1 MVYKLDEADKLCG
14 VTYIDWSKKYSPIP
28 KATCEM
34 LKQQCG
40 SGDGSDNT
48 PELTCEDIKKLLKG
62 EGSEDIPELSCEE
75 IKKLL
80 KGEDKPKEEKPKED
94 KPKEDTPNEG
104 NKEEIP
110 KENDTPKDEN
120 PKEDKPKE
128 PDTPTGEKPKE
139 DEKPKEENPSDN
151 VGGNPTEDKPKEPT
165 VLTNE
170 ELENIIPRLSTDTT
184 LGNYKVTPKNNLIGV
199 EYPDEDTITNYKK
212 EVTDKAKGIPEL
224 EGYTV
229 EVIVDKIPSPEPQVG
244 EPLNQAPLY
253 TKIIKITKPNGDVYT
268 TEPMNIGTT
277 KEEEFS
283 ILDVMPKVEGN
294 FSIVTHN
301 NGLVKSVTGD
311 SPQQK
316 SNFENSII
324 TYLKGKLPEG
334 AVVEAVLGE
343 PSYKEGSELITG
355 RTNYTLNVRVTLN
368 GKVYEQAYNVPHIEE
383 EELVVTNPDEPEL
396 DLSKVRVEYPETFS
410 LVVFDEM
417 PDVIGAYELEKPG
430 YKEKVREDILNQLND
445 ERKNPLLKGFKK
457 EVVFYRDREVLPK
470 VGDNPYNYGN
480 EISPIFLVTLISPGN
495 KVYRNFIPTGNKW
508 MYTSQEVYNRGK

>member
-40 SGDGSDNT
+40 SGEGSDNT
-48 PELTCEDIKKLLKG
+48 PELSCEDIKKLLKG
-62 EGSEDIPELSCEE
+62 GGSEDIPELSCEE

-80 KGEDKPKEEKPKED
+80 KGEDKPKEE
-94 KPKEDTPNEG
+94 
-104 NKEEIP
+104 
-110 KENDTPKDEN
+110 
-120 PKEDKPKE
+120 
-128 PDTPTGEKPKE
+128 
-139 DEKPKEENPSDN
+139 NPSDN
-151 VGGNPTEDKPKEPT
+151 VGGNPTEDKEEPKKPN
-165 VLTNE
+165 VLTDE
-170 ELENIIPRLSTDTT
+170 ELENIIPKLSNDGL
-184 LGNYKVTPKNNLIGV
+184 LGKYKVTPNNNLIRV
-199 EYPDEDTITNYKK
+199 EHPNEDTITEYKK
-212 EVTDKAKGIPEL
+212 EITDKAKGIPEL

-229 EVIVDKIPSPEPQVG
+229 EVIVEKIPSPEPQVG

-253 TKIIKITKPNGDVYT
+253 TKVIKITKPDGSVYQ
-268 TEPMNIGTT
+268 TEPINIGTS

-301 NGLVKSVTGD
+301 NGLVKSVTED

-316 SNFENSII
+316 GEFEKSII
-324 TYLKGKLPEG
+324 TYLKSKLPEG

-343 PSYKEGSELITG
+343 PFYKEGSELITG

-383 EELVVTNPDEPEL
+383 EELVVTNPDSEL
-396 DLSKVRVEYPETFS
+396 DLNKVRVEYPKTFS

-480 EISPIFLVTLISPGN
+480 EVSPIFLVTLVSPGN
-495 KVYRNFIPTGNKW
+495 KVYRNFIPTGNTW
-508 MYTSQEVYNRGK
+508 MYTSQELYNRGK

>member
-40 SGDGSDNT
+40 SGEGSDNT

-62 EGSEDIPELSCEE
+62 GGSEDIPELSCEE

-80 KGEDKPKEEKPKED
+80 KGEDKPKEE
-94 KPKEDTPNEG
+94 
-104 NKEEIP
+104 
-110 KENDTPKDEN
+110 N
-120 PKEDKPKE
+120 PKED
-128 PDTPTGEKPKE
+128 KPKE

-151 VGGNPTEDKPKEPT
+151 VGGNPTEDKEEPKKPN
-165 VLTNE
+165 VLTDE
-170 ELENIIPRLSTDTT
+170 ELENIIPKLSNDGL
-184 LGNYKVTPKNNLIGV
+184 LGKYKVTPNNNLIRV
-199 EYPDEDTITNYKK
+199 EHPDEDTITEYKK
-212 EVTDKAKGIPEL
+212 EITDKAKGIPEL

-229 EVIVDKIPSPEPQVG
+229 EVTVEKTPSPEPQVG

-253 TKIIKITKPNGDVYT
+253 TKVIKITKPDGSVYQ
-268 TEPMNIGTT
+268 TEPINIGTS

-301 NGLVKSVTGD
+301 NGLVKSVTED

-316 SNFENSII
+316 GEFEKGII
-324 TYLKGKLPEG
+324 TYLKSKLPEG

-343 PSYKEGSELITG
+343 PFYKEGSELITG

-396 DLSKVRVEYPETFS
+396 DLNKVRVEYPNTFS

-470 VGDNPYNYGN
+470 VGDNPYTYGN
-480 EISPIFLVTLISPGN
+480 EVSPIFLVTLVSPGN
-495 KVYRNFIPTGNKW
+495 KVYREFISCRNKW
-508 MYTSQEVYNRGK
+508 LYTSQELYNRGK